1 MARTLVAF
9 AVLCAV
15 AATIGA
21 GYGTARADENSPWV
35 ASPPPPLQYEAVPAM
50 PGPAYVWVAGH
61 WQWAGRWVWIPGR
74 WQYPP
79 YRGARWV
86 PGRWV
91 RGAYGWVWVAGY
103 WAGGGP
109 GYAVVAVSPPPPQV
123 EVIGPPPFVGAVW
136 IAGYWRWAG
145 ARWIWVRGFWVRRP
159 WPRAVWVPGRWVAR
173 GGGWIW
179 AAGYW
184 R

>member
-109 GYAVVAVSPPPPQV
+109 GYAVVAVSPPCGSRD
-123 EVIGPPPFVGAVW
+123 IGVGRARVGSGCGDFGCGVHGPAPFGC
-136 IAGYWRWAG
+136 
-145 ARWIWVRGFWVRRP
+145 
-159 WPRAVWVPGRWVAR
+159 RADG
-173 GGGWIW
+173 
-179 AAGYW
+179 
-184 R
+184 